1 MRRLFDRAMLA
12 MCLTAA
18 LLVTGYGLLYAAGFR
33 INDTR
38 SVLKGFTAYPAKRY
52 GAEATLHFALPI
64 PKFSEWQEGGGISER
79 VFVRKIIPG

>member
-38 SVLKGFTAYPAKRY
+38 SVAKG
-52 GAEATLHFALPI
+52 
-64 PKFSEWQEGGGISER
+64 
-79 VFVRKIIPG
+79 V